1 MDNGSLGPY
10 TEKHTSGTAT
20 FSNVN
25 HPLTPAYGYG
35 IVLGLGFTFAFVMI
49 CTTWLLKRYQNER
62 QTVEQFTTAGR
73 VVKTGLVACSVVSS
87 WTWSATLLQSSGV
100 AYKYGVSGP
109 FWYASGATIQI
120 LLFATLAI
128 ELKRRA
134 PNAHTFLEAIRARYG
149 FYTHVVFIF
158 FGLFTN
164 ILVTA
169 MLLTGGSAVVESIT
183 GMPTPV
189 ACFML
194 PIGVVLYTLFG
205 GLKATFMADYIH
217 TCVLMIILL
226 VFAVTAFVTSPLL
239 GSPKAVYDILVAMA
253 KENPVDGNQGGSY
266 LTMRS
271 REGAMFFIINLVG
284 NFGAVFCDNGYYNKA
299 IAASPVSAFPGYVLG
314 GLSWFG
320 IPWLA
325 ATTMGLVGL
334 ALSKN
339 PVFPIYPEQ
348 LTVTE
353 INAGLVLPMAAT
365 ALLGKGGAVCAILL
379 IFMVL
384 TSATS
389 AELISV
395 SSICTFDIYQFYF
408 KPLATDRQLIWFAH
422 AVVVLFGVFSAAFST
437 GLYYVGVSMGYLYL
451 LNGIII
457 SPAVLPAALT
467 LLWKKQSM
475 WAATLSPVLG
485 LACSLVTW
493 LLVAKLKYQEITVAS
508 TGQNLPMLCGNVVA
522 LCSPAIFIPIIT
534 WITGPDNYDWLSMRQ
549 IQLVGEGNPDK
560 AAGLASEQPEIV
572 NEQGEITYYDPY
584 QDQAEHLEKVLGKSK
599 KITLIMSLILLIV
612 WPMPFFGTGYIFSE
626 RFFTVWVYISMA
638 WLVLSTL
645 CVSIY
650 PLYESRKSIKHI
662 LTSLWKD
669 IKGMHPR
676 NMRRDWELYG
686 SSTEHVAAIVRNNP
700 ESLSVNSRPQ
710 TMSPEAMAEH
720 MEVASDSVQ
729 LKNLR

>member
-1 MDNGSLGPY
+1 MDQGFDSPY
-10 TEKHTSGTAT
+10 ADKHTSGTET

-25 HPLTPAYGYG
+25 HPLTPEYGYG
-35 IVLGLGFTFAFVMI
+35 IVLGLGFAFAAVMI
-49 CTTWLLKRYQNER
+49 CMTWLLKRYHNER

-87 WTWSATLLQSSGV
+87 WTWSATLLHSSGV
-100 AYKYGVSGP
+100 AYRYGVSGP

-149 FYTHVVFIF
+149 FYAHIVFIF

-217 TCVLMIILL
+217 TCILMIILL
-226 VFAVTAFVTSPLL
+226 IFAVKAYMTSPLL
-239 GSPKAVYDILVAMA
+239 GSPKAVYDALVAMSA
-253 KENPVDGNQGGSY
+253 TNPVDGNQGGSY

-325 ATTMGLVGL
+325 ATTMGLAGL

-339 PVFPIYPEQ
+339 PAFPIYPEQ

-353 INAGLVLPMAAT
+353 INAGLVLPMTAT
-365 ALLGKGGAVCAILL
+365 ALMGKGGAVCAILL

-422 AVVVLFGVFSAAFST
+422 AVVILFGFLSAAFST

-467 LLWKKQSM
+467 LLSKRQSM

-485 LACSLVTW
+485 LTCSLITW
-493 LLVAKLKYQEITVAS
+493 LLVAKFKYDEITVAS

-522 LCSPAIFIPIIT
+522 LCSPAIFIPLIT
-534 WITGPDNYDWLSMRQ
+534 FITGPDNYDWLSMRQ

-560 AAGLASEQPEIV
+560 AADLASDQQHQPEGASGGTGGMV
-572 NEQGEITYYDPY
+572 MTDVEAYD
-584 QDQAEHLEKVLGKSK
+584 HLEKVLGKSK
-599 KITLIMSLILLIV
+599 KITVIMTLVLLVIL
-612 WPMPFFGTGYIFSE
+612 PMPLFGSGYIFSE
-626 RFFTVWVYISMA
+626 GFFTVWVYVSIA

-645 CVSIY
+645 CVSVY
-650 PLYESRKSIKHI
+650 PLYESWASISHVI
-662 LTSLWKD
+662 VSLVRD
-669 IKGMHPR
+669 IMGLQPKR
-676 NMRRDWELYG
+676 VQTEWEMYGG
-686 SSTEHVAAIVRNNP
+686 SSVDAFRHDTGSFGSAAGLRP
-700 ESLSVNSRPQ
+700 SDGSR
-710 TMSPEAMAEH
+710 A
-720 MEVASDSVQ
+720 
-729 LKNLR
+729 

>member
-1 MDNGSLGPY
+1 MSVSSFGSY
-10 TEKHTSGTAT
+10 TDVHTTGSAT
-20 FSNVN
+20 YGNVR
-25 HPLTPAYGYG
+25 HPLSPAYGYG

-49 CTTWLLKRYQNER
+49 CTTWLLKRYQNEK

-100 AYKYGVSGP
+100 AYRYGVSGP

-149 FYTHVVFIF
+149 FYAHVVFIF

-226 VFAVTAFVTSPLL
+226 IFAITTYITSPLL
-239 GSPKAVYDILVAMA
+239 GSPKAVYELLVEMA
-253 KENPVDGNQGGSY
+253 KESPVDGNQDGSY

-284 NFGAVFCDNGYYNKA
+284 NFGSVFCDNGYYNKA

-314 GLSWFG
+314 GLAWFG

-325 ATTMGLVGL
+325 ATTMGLAGL

-339 PVFPIYPEQ
+339 PAFPIYPEQ
-348 LTVTE
+348 LTVPE
-353 INAGLVLPMAAT
+353 VNAGLVLPMAAT

-408 KPLATDRQLIWFAH
+408 KPLAGDRQLIWFAH
-422 AVVVLFGVFSAAFST
+422 AVVILFGVFSAAFAT

-467 LLWKKQSM
+467 LLSKKQSM

-493 LLVAKLKYQEITVAS
+493 LVVAKFKYGKITVAT
-508 TGQNLPMLCGNVVA
+508 TGENLPMLCGNVVA

-534 WITGPDNYDWLSMRQ
+534 FITGADNYDWLSMRQ

-560 AAGLASEQPEIV
+560 AQGLDQPEEI
-572 NEQGEITYYDPY
+572 NPQTGEVTYIDPY
-584 QDQAEHLEKVLGKSK
+584 QDQMDHLEKVLGRSK
-599 KITLIMSLILLIV
+599 KITIGMSLVMLII

-626 RFFTVWVYISMA
+626 GFFTA
-638 WLVLSTL
+638 WIYAAIGWLLLSTL

-650 PLYESRKSIKHI
+650 PLYESRESIKHVVV
-662 LTSLWKD
+662 SLMKD
-669 IKGMHPR
+669 LCGIHPR
-676 NMRRDWELYG
+676 TIQREWEMYG
-686 SSTEHVAAIVRNNP
+686 SSTEQVAAALRADP
-700 ESLSVNSRPQ
+700 ESIGGISRPQ
-710 TMSPEAMAEH
+710 TMSPDSAR
-720 MEVASDSVQ
+720 MEGLGIDGVQ
-729 LKNLR
+729 AKDLRT

>member
-1 MDNGSLGPY
+1 MNGPASGPY
-10 TEKHTSGTAT
+10 SEEHTSGTET
-20 FSNVN
+20 FSNVD

-35 IVLGLGFTFAFVMI
+35 IVLGLGLTFAFGMI
-49 CTTWLLKRYQNER
+49 FTTWMLKRYQNEQ

-87 WTWSATLLQSSGV
+87 WTWAATLLQSSGV
-100 AYKYGVSGP
+100 AYRYGVSGP
-109 FWYASGATIQI
+109 FWYASGATVQI

-149 FYTHVVFIF
+149 FYAHIVFIF

-194 PIGVVLYTLFG
+194 PIGVILYTLFG

-226 VFAVTAFVTSPLL
+226 LFAVTTYITSSTL
-239 GSPKAVYDILVAMA
+239 GSPKAVFDILVEMS
-253 KENPVDGNQGGSY
+253 KTDPVPGNEGGSY

-325 ATTMGLVGL
+325 ATTMGLAGL
-334 ALSKN
+334 ALSKS
-339 PVFPIYPEQ
+339 PAFPIYPDR

-365 ALLGKGGAVCAILL
+365 AILGKGGAVCALLL

-395 SSICTFDIYQFYF
+395 SSICTFDIYQYYF
-408 KPLATDRQLIWFAH
+408 KPLATDKQLIWFAH
-422 AVVVLFGVFSAAFST
+422 IVVIVFGFGTAAFAT
-437 GLYYVGVSMGYLYL
+437 GLYYIGISMGYLYL

-457 SPAVLPAALT
+457 SPAVIPAALT
-467 LLWKKQSM
+467 LLWGKQSM

-485 LACSLVTW
+485 LACSLTTW
-493 LLVAKLKYQEITVAS
+493 LVFTKSKYGAITVAN
-508 TGQNLPMLCGNVVA
+508 TGQNLPMLLGNVVA
-522 LCSPAIFIPIIT
+522 LCSPAVFVPIIT
-534 WITGPDNYDWLSMRQ
+534 YITGPDNYNWRSMRQ

-560 AAGLASEQPEIV
+560 AAGLNDQPEVV
-572 NEQGEITYYDPY
+572 NEHGEITYVDPY
-584 QDQAEHLEKVLGKSK
+584 QDQLDHLEKVLGKSK
-599 KITLIMSLILLIV
+599 KITLVMSLILLII

-626 RFFTVWVYISMA
+626 GFFTGWVYISMA

-645 CVSIY
+645 CVSVY
-650 PLYESRKSIKHI
+650 PIYESRKSIKHV
-662 LTSLWKD
+662 LVSLYKD
-669 IKGMHPR
+669 IIGTHPTV
-676 NMRRDWELYG
+676 MRQEWEYG
-686 SSTEHVAAIVRNNP
+686 SSSEYVAGNP
-700 ESLSVNSRPQ
+700 NPTSRPQ
-710 TMSPEAMAEH
+710 TVSPTVTNVE
-720 MEVASDSVQ
+720 EVQ
-729 LKNLR
+729 MKNLA

>member
-1 MDNGSLGPY
+1 
-10 TEKHTSGTAT
+10 
-20 FSNVN
+20 
-25 HPLTPAYGYG
+25 
-35 IVLGLGFTFAFVMI
+35 
-49 CTTWLLKRYQNER
+49 
-62 QTVEQFTTAGR
+62 
-73 VVKTGLVACSVVSS
+73 
-87 WTWSATLLQSSGV
+87 
-100 AYKYGVSGP
+100 
-109 FWYASGATIQI
+109 
-120 LLFATLAI
+120 
-128 ELKRRA
+128 
-134 PNAHTFLEAIRARYG
+134 
-149 FYTHVVFIF
+149 
-158 FGLFTN
+158 
-164 ILVTA
+164 

-217 TCVLMIILL
+217 TCILMIILL
-226 VFAVTAFVTSPLL
+226 IFAVKAYMTSPLL
-239 GSPKAVYDILVAMA
+239 GSPKAVYDALVAMSIA
-253 KENPVDGNQGGSY
+253 NPVDGNQGGSY

-325 ATTMGLVGL
+325 ATTMGLAGL
-334 ALSKN
+334 ALSKS
-339 PVFPIYPEQ
+339 PAFPIYPEQ

-365 ALLGKGGAVCAILL
+365 ALMGKGGAVCAILL

-422 AVVVLFGVFSAAFST
+422 AVVILFGFLSAAFST

-467 LLWKKQSM
+467 LLSKRQSM

-485 LACSLVTW
+485 LTCSLITW
-493 LLVAKLKYQEITVAS
+493 LLVAKFKYNEITVAS

-522 LCSPAIFIPIIT
+522 LCSPAIFVPVIT
-534 WITGPDNYDWLSMRQ
+534 FITGPDNYDWLSMRQ

-560 AAGLASEQPEIV
+560 AADLASDDHRQRAEAINGHPGGIMTD
-572 NEQGEITYYDPY
+572 IHAYD
-584 QDQAEHLEKVLGKSK
+584 HLEKVLGRSK
-599 KITLIMSLILLIV
+599 KITVIMSLVLLIV
-612 WPMPFFGTGYIFSE
+612 LPMPLFGSGYIFSE
-626 RFFTVWVYISMA
+626 GFFTVWVDVMRLQTKKVNNEWEMYEGGGSMDGGREDNGSFGSERG
-638 WLVLSTL
+638 L
-645 CVSIY
+645 
-650 PLYESRKSIKHI
+650 R
-662 LTSLWKD
+662 
-669 IKGMHPR
+669 PR
-676 NMRRDWELYG
+676 VGVEGGDGLRMSGD
-686 SSTEHVAAIVRNNP
+686 VRLN
-700 ESLSVNSRPQ
+700 
-710 TMSPEAMAEH
+710 
-720 MEVASDSVQ
+720 D
-729 LKNLR
+729 LR